1 MEKIKS
7 KIEEAD
13 YFTGNKLKGDD
24 FSIEEIK
31 AWYEDEQEGY
41 ANLGAKD
48 EGNYSYGYDAINW
61 KYGYSMISPKDSV
74 AKVLGIGSAYGHE
87 FFPIINK
94 IKELHIIEPSDSLMS
109 KDLKGI
115 KPIYHK
121 PNING
126 ALNFEDNSFDL
137 ITCFSTL
144 HHIPNVSF
152 VMKEMHRCLKPNG
165 ILLIKE
171 PINSM
176 GDWNKPRNGL
186 TKNERG
192 IPVDIFRKIIKECGF
207 SFVKENLCLSM
218 TAFISKLLK
227 RPIYKNKTYL
237 LFDSILSRVL
247 QNRATKYH
255 RTSFIQKI
263 APTSVYYFLKK

>member
-1 MEKIKS
+1 ME
-7 KIEEAD
+7 ETE
-13 YFTGNKLKGDD
+13 YFLGNKLKGDD

-48 EGNYSYGYDAINW
+48 EESYKYGYDAINW
-61 KYGYSMISPKDSV
+61 KYGYGLISPNDSV
-74 AKVLGIGSAYGHE
+74 SIVLGIGSAYGHE
-87 FFPIINK
+87 FFPIIDK
-94 IKELHIIEPSDSLMS
+94 IKELHIIEPSDNLMS
-109 KDLKGI
+109 KNLKDI

-126 ALNFEDNSFDL
+126 TLNFEDNSFDL

-152 VMKEMHRCLKPNG
+152 VIKEMHRCLKPDG

-186 TKNERG
+186 TKHERG
-192 IPVDIFRKIIKECGF
+192 IPILIFRKIIKECNF
-207 SFVKENLCLSM
+207 SFVKENLCFSM
-218 TAFISKLLK
+218 TSFISKVLK
-227 RPIYKNKTYL
+227 RPVYKSKVYL
-237 LFDSILSRVL
+237 LFDNILSRIL
-247 QNRATKYH
+247 KNRAERYH

-263 APTSVYYFLKK
+263 APTAVYYFLKK